1 MHKCFCFCLNHEKK
15 AIFYAKKREHKCTNS
30 DVSRFSSF
38 HDREKRISGVIIKLK
53 IFEVE
58 WARRGA
64 NSLSRYPI
72 CERGMERGNDLL
84 CFTLMTAPFLFF
96 YVGSTS
102 SSLFSLWN
110 MRHRYEHTATA
121 KRTEN
126 RYSVASRT
134 GVNPCKSSTYPIFSF
149 SFFFVNA
156 NLPFIYSSFPP
167 WKNGFFMPSL
177 VSHVQRKIYA

>member
-1 MHKCFCFCLNHEKK
+1 MYKQRCLTFFLFSRSRKK
-15 AIFYAKKREHKCTNS
+15 NIRRDYK
-30 DVSRFSSF
+30 
-38 HDREKRISGVIIKLK
+38 IKN
-53 IFEVE
+53 IWRE

-110 MRHRYEHTATA
+110 MHHRYEHTATA

-126 RYSVASRT
+126 RYSVASCT